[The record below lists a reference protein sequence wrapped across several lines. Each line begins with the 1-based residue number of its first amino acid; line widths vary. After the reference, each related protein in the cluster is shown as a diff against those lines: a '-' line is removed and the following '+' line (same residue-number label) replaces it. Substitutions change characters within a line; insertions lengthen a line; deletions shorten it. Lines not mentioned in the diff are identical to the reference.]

1 MAQMRRRDLASL
13 NRTPRSLQRMRLAMP
28 AFRPRYEQLEH
39 TADLALRIYGRT
51 LRELFANAAYAM
63 FSQLTDLQR
72 IALSV
77 QREVEV
83 EGIDYESVLVNWLN
97 ELLYLQDT
105 RGEAY
110 AAFAVHRLSRRRL
123 QATVRGQPTEDI
135 YRIIKGATYHDLAI
149 EETGKGYVVTIVL
162 DV

>member
-1 MAQMRRRDLASL
+1 MK
-13 NRTPRSLQRMRLAMP
+13 
-28 AFRPRYEQLEH
+28 PRYEELEH

-63 FSQLTDLQR
+63 FSQLSNLEGIVPTL
-72 IALSV
+72 
-77 QREVEV
+77 QREVRV
-83 EGIDYESVLVNWLN
+83 EGIDYESLLVNWLN

-110 AAFAVHRLSRRRL
+110 VAFEIHKLSRRRL
-123 QATVRGQPTEDI
+123 QATVRGARTEDFHT
-135 YRIIKGATYHDLAI
+135 IIKAATYHELSI
-149 EETGKGYVVTIVL
+149 TKTHGWYMSTVVF

>member
-1 MAQMRRRDLASL
+1 MAQIAQMQRRGHGIPEQHSSVLAANGAS
-13 NRTPRSLQRMRLAMP
+13 
-28 AFRPRYEQLEH
+28 RPRYEQLEH

-51 LRELFANAAYAM
+51 LHELFAHAAYAM
-63 FSQLTDLQR
+63 FSQLADLQR
-72 IALSV
+72 IAPSV

-83 EGIDYESVLVNWLN
+83 QGIDYESLLVNWLN

-110 AAFAVHRLSRRRL
+110 AAFEIHRLSRRRL
-123 QATVRGQPTEDI
+123 QATVRGAQTEDI
-135 YRIIKGATYHDLAI
+135 CGIIKGATYHNLAI
-149 EETGKGYVVTIVL
+149 EKAGKGYLVTIVF

>member
-1 MAQMRRRDLASL
+1 MAQIAQMQRRGHGIPEQHSSVSAANGAS
-13 NRTPRSLQRMRLAMP
+13 
-28 AFRPRYEQLEH
+28 RPRYEQHEH

-63 FSQLTDLQR
+63 FSQLADLQR
-72 IALSV
+72 IVPSL
-77 QREVEV
+77 QREVAV
-83 EGIDYESVLVNWLN
+83 EGIDHESLLVNWLN

-110 AAFAVHRLSRRRL
+110 AAFAIHRLSRRRL
-123 QATVRGQPTEDI
+123 QATVRGAQTEDI
-135 YRIIKGATYHDLAI
+135 YGIIKGATYNDLAI
-149 EETGKGYVVTIVL
+149 EKAGKGYLVTIVF